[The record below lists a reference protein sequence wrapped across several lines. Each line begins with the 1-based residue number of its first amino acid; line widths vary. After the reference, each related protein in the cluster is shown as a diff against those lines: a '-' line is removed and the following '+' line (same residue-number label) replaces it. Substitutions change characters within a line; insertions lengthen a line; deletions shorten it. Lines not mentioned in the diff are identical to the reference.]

1 MTPAKD
7 IVASFMSSS
16 RKLLSLDGIKK
27 KLCLVMPNFEALQT
41 NNMDSADILLS
52 RIKARSPDQ
61 NNNMKLIEGTNN

>member
-1 MTPAKD
+1 
-7 IVASFMSSS
+7 
-16 RKLLSLDGIKK
+16 
-27 KLCLVMPNFEALQT
+27 MPNFDALQT